1 MKTISQAILA
11 ILFFVGAVSA
21 ESEAPQT
28 KEQVPSGT
36 NPTEA
41 KEHKKESKE
50 PQAKVYREL
59 YEDTESGQIFTK
71 PGPNRV
77 KVEYNRPL
85 SNGTTTTLPDAFAH
99 RPDDTAKEKLTITG
113 RMQFR
118 GVSGSE
124 DSLFNNGHRDFNTVD
139 WNFRRLRL
147 GAQYENDWWGANI
160 QLRLENMLNRP
171 DVVQTTNTLNY
182 LDANGRAASTTY
194 VSNTRMKDN
203 RGYIHEAFAYAKIP
217 YGGLRFV
224 FGQLP
229 TQFSREYLQSSANF
243 VTLER
248 SMIVNAIPQFDNGV
262 MIQATPL
269 KEIDHKWERYL
280 QVSLMVGNGKGGGG
294 DYGTGRRQD
303 LTTANRYG
311 TVNTSPIYYA
321 RAQVNVFGGL
331 KRESDGKMVNW
342 QEGEEIFQRE
352 LKWSVGAG
360 YVQTQNLIT
369 PALYVPEY
377 TPGTTSGIQLLTAQ
391 GSNPDRGSL
400 DSNGNPNFL
409 VQNSVPTLGRPKMGL
424 IGHTY
429 DSTFT
434 YKGIYLSGAYTTF
447 GGAASNDLF
456 GYHGTIGYN
465 IPILDKYYIM
475 PVLKY
480 EYIQGDFNRNGK
492 VDPTDSLRV
501 YWAGLNLFGD
511 KHHFKAQLY
520 YQVLG
525 NQFDMNPSTGNAMPI
540 DDRRVYLQFQAN
552 FWTGVVSPEA
562 YSYRPN

>member
-1 MKTISQAILA
+1 MKTISKAILA
-11 ILFFVGAVSA
+11 ILIFVGTVSA
-21 ESEAPQT
+21 EPEAPQT
-28 KEQVPSGT
+28 KEMGPAGT
-36 NPTEA
+36 TTTEA
-41 KEHKKESKE
+41 KEHKKETKE
-50 PQAKVYREL
+50 PQAKVYQEL

-85 SNGTTTTLPDAFAH
+85 KNGDITTLPDAFAH
-99 RPDDTAKEKLTITG
+99 RPDDTAKEKLTIYG
-113 RMQFR
+113 RIQFR
-118 GVSGSE
+118 GVSGSQ

-147 GAQYENDWWGANI
+147 GAQYENDWWGTNI

-171 DVVQTTNTLNY
+171 DVVQTTSTLNY
-182 LDANGRAASTTY
+182 LDANGRPATTSY
-194 VSNTRMKDN
+194 VTNTRLKDN

-280 QVSLMVGNGKGGGG
+280 QLSLMVSNGKGGGG

-311 TVNTSPIYYA
+311 AVNTSPIYYA

-331 KRESDGKMVNW
+331 KRESDGKTVNW

-400 DSNGNPNFL
+400 DANGNPNFL
-409 VQNSVPTLGRPKMGL
+409 VQNSVPTLARPKMGL
-424 IGHTY
+424 VGHTY

-434 YKGIYLSGAYTTF
+434 YKGFYLSGAYTKF

-465 IPILDKYYIM
+465 IPFLDRYYIM
-475 PVLKY
+475 PVFKY

-525 NQFDMNPSTGNAMPI
+525 NQFDVNPSTGNAMPI